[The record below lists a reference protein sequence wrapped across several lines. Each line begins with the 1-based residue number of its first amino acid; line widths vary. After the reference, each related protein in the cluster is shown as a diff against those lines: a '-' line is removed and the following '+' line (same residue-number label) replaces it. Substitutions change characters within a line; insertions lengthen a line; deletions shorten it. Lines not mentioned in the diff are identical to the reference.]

1 MKNFSNFSNNA
12 LSKNEM
18 KNVKGGVLK
27 NCECTSGNNS
37 GAKFLYSDAH
47 RTDAEE
53 NAYRHNVC
61 NGGTS
66 SCVGTVVMVP
76 EP

>member
-1 MKNFSNFSNNA
+1 MKKFVNFSKNV

-27 NCECTSGNNS
+27 NCECTSGNNKGSTFTYSTS
-37 GAKFLYSDAH
+37 GS
-47 RTDAEE
+47 TDAKE
-53 NAYRHNVC
+53 NEYRNGVC

-66 SCVGTVVMVP
+66 SCEGTVVMV
-76 EP
+76 